1 MYDEML
7 RQDLIS
13 YKASITNI
21 NVIQELTEEISK
33 VICCRTMD
41 KIYFITKLLSDDI
54 IDKTLYAKLY
64 KRIHNDYKKANLYIR
79 GWCQI

>member
-21 NVIQELTEEISK
+21 NDIPQLTKDINK
-33 VICCRTMD
+33 ILNRRTND
-41 KIYFITKLLSDDI
+41 KIFFIKMLLTDNI
-54 IDKTLYAKLY
+54 IGKTLYDELY
-64 KRIHNDYKKANLYIR
+64 SRIQNDYKKASLYIR